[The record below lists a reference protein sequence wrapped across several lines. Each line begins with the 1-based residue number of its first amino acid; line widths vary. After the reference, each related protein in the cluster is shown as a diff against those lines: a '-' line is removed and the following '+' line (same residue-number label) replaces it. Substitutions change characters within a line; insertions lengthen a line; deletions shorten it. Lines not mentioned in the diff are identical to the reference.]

1 MKKAVF
7 ISLFAMLGCVAD
19 IDNIEIAT
27 EPYRLSASDINIAK
41 SAVAEESTDPEAAR
55 FRNFSGYKT
64 SAGDTI
70 VCAEVNA
77 KNAYG
82 GYVGYRPMWVRFN
95 GTKVKSTLWAEKDVT
110 TVIEGCAE
118 ARAGRTMVSS

>member
-1 MKKAVF
+1 MKKVF
-7 ISLFAMLGCVAD
+7 FIVLLALSGCVAD
-19 IDNIEIAT
+19 TIEVTT
-27 EPYRLSASDINIAK
+27 EPYRLSTSDINFAK
-41 SAVAEESTDPEAAR
+41 YVVAEESRDPEAVR

-82 GYVGYRPMWVRFN
+82 GYAGYRPMWVRFN
-95 GTKVKSTLWAEKDVT
+95 GKKVKAILWATNDVSVT
-110 TVIEGCAE
+110 EGCAE
-118 ARAGRTMVSS
+118 ARAGRTTVSS

>member
-7 ISLFAMLGCVAD
+7 ISLFAILGCVAD
-19 IDNIEIAT
+19 PNNIEAT
-27 EPYRLSASDINIAK
+27 VEPYRLSASDLNIAK
-41 SAVAEESTDPEAAR
+41 SAVAEESREPEAVR

-82 GYVGYRPMWVRFN
+82 GYAGYRPMCVRFN
-95 GTKVKSTLWAEKDVT
+95 GKKVKSTIWEEETAAGVLEQ
-110 TVIEGCAE
+110 CAA